1 MHGSHIHYLS
11 DSLMIITLVQ
21 PAKLPAH
28 VGLFRDTKVDI
39 AVVLR
44 VASGLTYPF
53 SEARSV
59 LHS

>member
-39 AVVLR
+39 A
-44 VASGLTYPF
+44 
-53 SEARSV
+53 RSV
-59 LHS
+59 AGSVRSNLSLQ